1 MTKPGAR
8 RSPWRTLMKWCLLLI
23 LTSYVAFMAAW
34 ATQASQ
40 GRKCKGL
47 RIEVQNVDPAL
58 EQVIC
63 RGVADNVFRIS
74 PVKGEPISSIDIRA
88 LEKKINAITN
98 IDFAECG
105 IDAQGYLVVR
115 VGALKPEM
123 RVFTPDGRSYYV
135 NKAGKRMDATPEFFT
150 PVPIVTGSFT
160 KDFPETALMPVI
172 ELLRTDSLMHNL
184 VTMIE
189 VRSPEDIILV
199 PRFTGH
205 VINLGNTANL
215 PRKVRYLEA
224 FYRKVMPYKGW
235 HTYDTISVKFAG
247 RVVATRAV
255 KPVIVPVDTLSYK
268 YAEEEEAAN
277 RTASEV
283 QAQEMSAPIEKRTTN
298 PNHIS
303 R

>member
-1 MTKPGAR
+1 
-8 RSPWRTLMKWCLLLI
+8 MKWCLLLI

-47 RIEVQNVDPAL
+47 RIEVQNADPAL

-235 HTYDTISVKFAG
+235 QTYDTISVKFAG

>member
-1 MTKPGAR
+1 
-8 RSPWRTLMKWCLLLI
+8 MKWCLLLI

-47 RIEVQNVDPAL
+47 RIEVQNADPAL

-88 LEKKINAITN
+88 MEKKINAITN

-215 PRKVRYLEA
+215 PRKVRYLVA

-235 HTYDTISVKFAG
+235 QTYDTISVKFAG